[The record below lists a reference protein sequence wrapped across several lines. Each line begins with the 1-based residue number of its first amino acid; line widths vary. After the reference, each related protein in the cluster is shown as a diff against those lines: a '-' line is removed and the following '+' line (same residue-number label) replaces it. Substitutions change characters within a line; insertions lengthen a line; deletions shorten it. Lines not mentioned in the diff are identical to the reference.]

1 MKEVRSGIVA
11 LAALSLLSS
20 RPAPA
25 ETGKLLEA
33 TVDVPRETRVD
44 LDLSYEKSSL
54 LWIES
59 HNDPQASDV
68 SEAKEKD
75 PKDITFVLFRFH
87 YKNADYV
94 KHKVKIR
101 AILLD
106 ADGGVLG
113 EGGRSGAL
121 DAQKAD
127 DTLTFPMKIKT
138 LDWPKATKMKLVVT
152 FLS

>member
-1 MKEVRSGIVA
+1 MKAVRSGIVA

-25 ETGKLLEA
+25 EAGKLLEA

-44 LDLSYEKSSL
+44 LDLSYEKSAL

-68 SEAKEKD
+68 EEAKTKD

-87 YKNADYV
+87 YKNGDYV

-138 LDWPKATKMKLVVT
+138 LDWPKATKLKLVVT

>member
-1 MKEVRSGIVA
+1 MRPFRSGILA
-11 LAALSLLSS
+11 LAALSVLSA

-33 TVDVPRETRVD
+33 IVDVPRESRVD
-44 LDLSYEKSSL
+44 LDLSYEKSAL
-54 LWIES
+54 LWVES

-68 SEAKEKD
+68 EEAKTTD
-75 PKDITFVLFRFH
+75 PKDITFILFRFH
-87 YKNADYV
+87 YKNQDYV

-101 AILLD
+101 AILMD

-127 DTLTFPMKIKT
+127 DTLTFPMKVKT